1 MTIKEWKQKFAE
13 LHKEMKEEYG
23 FEELDIYVV
32 DQKITTMGMYP
43 ESSRIETQVIMNA
56 R

>member
-23 FEELDIYVV
+23 FDELDIFVV
-32 DQKITTMGMYP
+32 DQKITVSGVYP
-43 ESSRIETQVIMNA
+43 EVNRVETQVIMNA

>member
-23 FEELDIYVV
+23 FDELDIFVV
-32 DQKITTMGMYP
+32 DQKITMSGVSP
-43 ESSRIETQVIMNA
+43 EVNRIETQVTMNA